1 MPSRFQNQPSLLAP
15 GILALLGAAY
25 CLFIYLGL
33 GEAVCVTAGC
43 SLYKSFSI
51 AGISMWI
58 LGLVAFVSLVL
69 LLAAGVYT
77 LSSILVKLF
86 LTADCILLLIMASTS
101 PCLSCLGVAILF
113 ALIYFLLRNAN
124 TTQRKGFSLLLFFW
138 SLLFFANLILS
149 AREMLPAQP
158 MYGENDA
165 PVHIYFSPSCEAC
178 VKAINTFKYC
188 DGTVAYFA
196 TAHNDEDVAKLL
208 SLRAKINQGMKMP
221 EALNAVLKEPA
232 LLGSIPI
239 NQETLS
245 LRWQL
250 FRNKTTIMQLAGGS
264 VPYITIKGLPTS
276 GNMPEI
282 TQGQSLFGINPNN
295 HPHKPANGQELQN
308 QTNAIVSTDTLN
320 SQMNSTLSPLDNP
333 FGESNLL
340 NSTDF
345 GVCNDASPENCQ

>member
-1 MPSRFQNQPSLLAP
+1 MPRRFQNQPSLLAP
-15 GILALLGAAY
+15 GILSLLGAAY

-58 LGLVAFVSLVL
+58 FGLVAFVSLVL
-69 LLAAGVYT
+69 LMAAGIYS
-77 LSSILVKLF
+77 LSKFLVKLF
-86 LTADCILLLIMASTS
+86 LAADCVLLLIMASTS

-113 ALIYFLLRNAN
+113 ALVYFLLRNAN
-124 TTQRKGFSLLLFFW
+124 ETQRKGFSLLLFFW

-149 AREMLPAQP
+149 AREMLPPQP
-158 MYGENDA
+158 IYGEADA

-178 VKAINTFKYC
+178 VKAINTFKYK

-196 TAHNDEDVAKLL
+196 TAHGEEDVAKLI
-208 SLRAKINQGMKMP
+208 SLRAKINQGMNMP
-221 EALNAVLKEPA
+221 DALNAVLKEPVSP
-232 LLGSIPI
+232 GSIPV
-239 NQETLS
+239 NQETLF

-264 VPYITIKGLPTS
+264 VPYITIKGVPTS

-282 TQGQSLFGINPNN
+282 TQGQNLFETSSN
-295 HPHKPANGQELQN
+295 HAPQPESSQDVQN
-308 QTNAIVSTDTLN
+308 QTSTRLSNTILN
-320 SQMNSTLSPLDNP
+320 SQTNSSIANP
-333 FGESNLL
+333 FGESNFL
-340 NSTDF
+340 NSTEF